1 MEEKYGVFPIL
12 IRRASTSKSPQEDPP
27 SFETPIEWG
36 SNVFLPSTL
45 YLARQLVGVNFRLD
59 GTKPP
64 GTYLY
69 RQVVYQEC
77 SFVLA

>member
-1 MEEKYGVFPIL
+1 MEEKYGVLPIL

-27 SFETPIEWG
+27 SFETPIEWD

-45 YLARQLVGVNFRLD
+45 ISSKVASWCKLPARWNKTPWNLH
-59 GTKPP
+59 
-64 GTYLY
+64 
-69 RQVVYQEC
+69 RQVLYQEC